1 MPARLENAPLSSTKC
16 LNMTTNCIFSIQ
28 FCSKVLL
35 IILITITVIMLDP
48 TSWRWRLI
56 VSDFSAR
63 VDKQTKENKGKKLH
77 R

>member
-1 MPARLENAPLSSTKC
+1 MPERLKNALLSSTKC
-16 LNMTTNCIFSIQ
+16 LNMTTNCTFSIQ

-35 IILITITVIMLDP
+35 IILVTITAVMMDP

>member
-1 MPARLENAPLSSTKC
+1 MFKYDYKLHILH
-16 LNMTTNCIFSIQ
+16 Q

-35 IILITITVIMLDP
+35 IILIIITAVTMDP

-63 VDKQTKENKGKKLH
+63 VNKQTKENKGMKLH

>member
-35 IILITITVIMLDP
+35 IILVTITAVMMDP

-63 VDKQTKENKGKKLH
+63 VNKQTKENKGKKLH

>member
-1 MPARLENAPLSSTKC
+1 MPERLKNALLSSTKC
-16 LNMTTNCIFSIQ
+16 LNMTTNCTFSIQ